1 MPSSNKFATRRRLL
15 EFAIGASPFVIG
27 AVAWQAVSL
36 SGRLPAVLFPD
47 LGTIL
52 SSFVD
57 LLTSGVL
64 ADAAIGTLTRL
75 GSGFAIAAALG
86 LSLGFLMGRY
96 QIAED
101 FLLPV
106 ISFGYPIPSFAYAPL
121 FVLWFGLGDTP
132 SIMLVAIAAAFP
144 ITINTWRGVKSIKPI
159 WIRSAQGMGATEP
172 QILRKVILPASL
184 AFTLVGLRL
193 GLAQA
198 WRILIGVEMLTAVAN
213 GLGSLIFGAQQFL
226 NTDVMLS
233 GIIMI
238 GLIGYCL
245 EKQIFERIERLTLAR
260 WGMITA

>member
-1 MPSSNKFATRRRLL
+1 MHRRAV
-15 EFAIGASPFVIG
+15 EIGVSISPFVI
-27 AVAWQAVSL
+27 AFIVWEAIAL
-36 SGRLPAVLFPD
+36 SGKLPSVLFPD
-47 LGTIL
+47 LRTIAL
-52 SSFVD
+52 SFIE
-57 LLTSGVL
+57 LLRSGVL
-64 ADAAIGTLTRL
+64 VD
-75 GSGFAIAAALG
+75 AALG
-86 LSLGFLMGRY
+86 TLARLLSGFVIAALIGLSAGFLMGRY
-96 QIAED
+96 QVAED

-132 SIMLVAIAAAFP
+132 SIMLVAIAASFP
-144 ITINTWRGVKSIKPI
+144 IAINTWKGVKSIKTI
-159 WIRSAQGMGATEP
+159 WIRSARGMGASESQT
-172 QILRKVILPASL
+172 LSMVILPASL

-238 GLIGYCL
+238 GLIGYIL
-245 EKQIFERIERLTLAR
+245 EKQVFERIERMTLLR
-260 WGMITA
+260 WGMITS

>member
-1 MPSSNKFATRRRLL
+1 MVFWRKLGDRRRIL
-15 EFAIGASPFVIG
+15 EFSVGIAPFIIAAI
-27 AVAWQAVSL
+27 AWETLAL
-36 SGRLPAVLFPD
+36 SGRLPAILFPD
-47 LGTIL
+47 LITIFTAFITLLKSGILINAALGT
-52 SSFVD
+52 V
-57 LLTSGVL
+57 VRL
-64 ADAAIGTLTRL
+64 A
-75 GSGFAIAAALG
+75 SGFAIASAMG
-86 LSLGFLMGRY
+86 LSVGFLMGRY
-96 QIAED
+96 QTIED

-132 SIMLVAIAAAFP
+132 SIMLVAIAGSFP
-144 ITINTWRGVKSIKPI
+144 ISINTWKGVKSIKTI
-159 WIRSAQGMGATEP
+159 WIRSARGMSASEM
-172 QILRKVILPASL
+172 QILRMVILPSSL

-238 GLIGYCL
+238 GIIGYVL
-245 EKQIFERIERLTLAR
+245 ERQVFERIERRTLVR
-260 WGMITA
+260 WGMIAS

>member
-1 MPSSNKFATRRRLL
+1 MHRRAV
-15 EFAIGASPFVIG
+15 EIGVSISPFVI
-27 AVAWQAVSL
+27 AFIVWVAISL
-36 SGRLPAVLFPD
+36 SGRLPSVLFPD
-47 LGTIL
+47 LRTIAL
-52 SSFVD
+52 SFID
-57 LLTSGVL
+57 LLRSGVL
-64 ADAAIGTLTRL
+64 VD
-75 GSGFAIAAALG
+75 AALG
-86 LSLGFLMGRY
+86 TLARLLSGFVVAALIGLSAGFLMGRY
-96 QIAED
+96 QVAED

-132 SIMLVAIAAAFP
+132 SIMLVAIAASFP
-144 ITINTWRGVKSIKPI
+144 IAINTWKGVKSIKTI
-159 WIRSAQGMGATEP
+159 WIRSARGMGASESQT
-172 QILRKVILPASL
+172 LRMVILPASL

-238 GLIGYCL
+238 GLIGYIL
-245 EKQIFERIERLTLAR
+245 EKQVFERVERMTLLR
-260 WGMITA
+260 WGMITS

>member
-1 MPSSNKFATRRRLL
+1 MHRRAV
-15 EFAIGASPFVIG
+15 EFGVSISPFVIG
-27 AVAWQAVSL
+27 FIAWELIAL
-36 SGRLPAVLFPD
+36 SGKLPSVLFPD
-47 LGTIL
+47 LRTIGV
-52 SSFVD
+52 SFIE
-57 LLTSGVL
+57 LLKSGVL
-64 ADAAIGTLTRL
+64 IDAAIGTLARL
-75 GSGFAIAAALG
+75 LSGFVIAALIG
-86 LSLGFLMGRY
+86 LSAGFLMGRY
-96 QIAED
+96 QVAED

-132 SIMLVAIAAAFP
+132 SIMLVAIAASFP
-144 ITINTWRGVKSIKPI
+144 IAINTWKGVKSIKTI
-159 WIRSAQGMGATEP
+159 WIRSARGMGASESET
-172 QILRKVILPASL
+172 LSMVILPASL

-238 GLIGYCL
+238 GLIGYIL
-245 EKQIFERIERLTLAR
+245 EKQVFERIERMTLLR
-260 WGMITA
+260 WGMITS